1 MHIKIT
7 RSKNSTIFYIIESY
21 RHNGKSTSR
30 IVEKLGSL
38 EEVILKAQGQD
49 PYVWA
54 NQQAVLRTQ
63 QEHQA
68 KREIQINLSNHRL
81 IEEGACPRVNAG
93 YLFLKK
99 IYHEL
104 RLDELCQ
111 SLSETSKLE
120 YDLNA
125 ILSSLLYARILYPS
139 SKRSSFEAS
148 QKFRSK

>member
-68 KREIQINLSNHRL
+68 KR
-81 IEEGACPRVNAG
+81 
-93 YLFLKK
+93 
-99 IYHEL
+99 
-104 RLDELCQ
+104 
-111 SLSETSKLE
+111 
-120 YDLNA
+120 
-125 ILSSLLYARILYPS
+125 
-139 SKRSSFEAS
+139 
-148 QKFRSK
+148 RSKSISPITA